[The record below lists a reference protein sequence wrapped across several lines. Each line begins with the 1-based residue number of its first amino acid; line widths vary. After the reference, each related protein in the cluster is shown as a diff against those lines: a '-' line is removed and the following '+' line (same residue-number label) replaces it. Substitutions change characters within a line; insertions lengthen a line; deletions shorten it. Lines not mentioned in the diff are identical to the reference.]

1 MVKKTSY
8 VFVFLLTTITIMTF
22 MTILSPDA
30 KLLIQAINYNA
41 IALLICGIALIIAL
55 IVDRYKDHIN
65 ETKNDDYKKY

>member
-1 MVKKTSY
+1 
-8 VFVFLLTTITIMTF
+8 